1 MAINKSELMKALSET
16 DAEVQWFFDLKL
28 RTLRKICLRE
38 PQTIENF
45 KRDFAKDPQRFLKI
59 PKRSSQERYQ
69 ELQDFIKLV
78 ADKNLQKKL
87 TEALASPAPHREFRL
102 AMERKVKEQRQFA
115 AYESEC
121 AQKRLANFLKLNHLD
136 MV

>member
-1 MAINKSELMKALSET
+1 MAIDKNKLMEALSET
-16 DAEVQWFFDLKL
+16 DAETQWFADLKL
-28 RTLRKICLRE
+28 QTLRKVCLRD

-69 ELQDFIKLV
+69 ELQNFIGLI
-78 ADKNLQKKL
+78 ADKNLQKRL
-87 TEALASPAPHREFRL
+87 TEALASHAPHREFRL

-115 AYESEC
+115 AYEREC
-121 AQKRLANFLKLNHLD
+121 AQKRLANFLKLNHLE
-136 MV
+136 VI